1 MLISL
6 SQAIYIKGG
15 HIMKLNKLIVFVLCA
30 LLVTINI
37 VTFNFQSKRYNLLE
51 KDYYKLKTAY
61 DENQKDSKP
70 DELQKLKQKV
80 SNLQD
85 ELNSSKEIT
94 TSLRKKLKQKKNEK
108 EPLSTATTP
117 VATTS
122 SSTTNYLKI
131 KYWFDDKNYQ
141 LSDEEQ
147 KIYKDPYLSKKVSS
161 KRIFVSSTIS
171 EERLE
176 NGQTVY
182 SAMTSKGL
190 VYSSSYI
197 DLSQLEY
204 TDYSVSSK
212 SISSKENEK
221 YKKIRFYKTEEKR
234 RLGEESEQKWYS
246 DYTLSNEVKDSKYL
260 RIVSEVDDFVASN
273 GVQVYCALTQN
284 GDIVYMHESPNLE
297 TINEE

>member
-1 MLISL
+1 MNKLN
-6 SQAIYIKGG
+6 
-15 HIMKLNKLIVFVLCA
+15 KLNKLIILAICA
-30 LLVTINI
+30 LLITIIII
-37 VTFNFQSKRYNLLE
+37 VFNFQSKRYNLLE
-51 KDYYKLKTAY
+51 KDYYNLKTAY
-61 DENQKDSKP
+61 DENQKAAKP
-70 DELQKLKQKV
+70 DELQELNQKV
-80 SNLQD
+80 SSLQD
-85 ELNSSKEIT
+85 ELNSEKEIT

-117 VATTS
+117 VATTT

-197 DLSQLEY
+197 NLNQLEH
-204 TDYSVSSK
+204 TDYSVSSEA
-212 SISSKENEK
+212 ISSEENEK
-221 YKKIRFYKTEEKR
+221 YIKIRFYKTSEER

-246 DYTLSNEVKDSKYL
+246 DYTLSQEVKDSKYL
-260 RIVSEVDDFVASN
+260 RIVSEVDDFIASN